1 MVIRVADVSPGA
13 ELLGLEP
20 GLDLPGGGAH
30 VNVDVR
36 GLENVQLCLF
46 KKKHHVMIMKIVSGK
61 PCVSPA
67 CNSLERVLAHQP

>member
-1 MVIRVADVSPGA
+1 MMSDVSPGA

-20 GLDLPGGGAH
+20 ALDLSGGGAH

-46 KKKHHVMIMKIVSGK
+46 NQKHDGMRYDNEDSV
-61 PCVSPA
+61 
-67 CNSLERVLAHQP
+67 R